1 MNKDFSYYLRDF
13 FQVYLLETRKL
24 SSQTITTYKYC
35 FIKLFKFFEQK
46 KNIKPNNITLDMFNV
61 ELVEEFIG
69 WLLNNEKNTANTI
82 NNRITTIKCFF
93 RFVSIHNVEFI
104 NLYSSL
110 MNIKPLK
117 KIETLIEYLSIEE
130 IKLLFSIPNSQN
142 KKELKELAILTL
154 LYESALRVSELCDL
168 KLEDVEI
175 SNHSTIKVINGKG
188 NKSRIVPIS
197 TDVAQI
203 LQKYITI
210 YEIKQQDYL
219 FKNQKNIQYTRWGIN
234 YIIKKYINRCRKID
248 NTKFKITVTPHIF
261 RHSKAMH
268 LLDAGIP
275 LTTIEK
281 LLGHS
286 SIKSTEIYAKANPK
300 KLEEAINQN
309 SQSIKVKRK
318 YSKSKEKNLLEWL
331 KNEL

>member
-1 MNKDFSYYLRDF
+1 MNRDFSYYLRDF

-24 SSQTITTYKYC
+24 SSETITTYKYC
-35 FIKLFKFFEQK
+35 FIKLFKFFEKK
-46 KNIKPNNITLDMFNV
+46 KNIKSNNITLDMFNI
-61 ELVEEFIG
+61 ELIEEFIN
-69 WLLNNEKNTANTI
+69 WLLNDEKNTSNTV
-82 NNRITTIKCFF
+82 NNRISTIKCFF
-93 RFVSIHNVEFI
+93 QFVSIHNVEFI
-104 NLYSSL
+104 NLYSRL
-110 MNIKPLK
+110 RNIKPLK
-117 KIETLIEYLSIEE
+117 KVEVLIEYLSIDE

-154 LYESALRVSELCDL
+154 LYESAIRVSELCNL
-168 KLEDVEI
+168 KLEDIEI
-175 SNHSTIKVINGKG
+175 SNHSTIKVINSKG
-188 NKSRIVPIS
+188 NKSRVIPIS
-197 TDVAQI
+197 IDVAQI

-210 YEIKQQDYL
+210 YEIHQQEYL

-234 YIIKKYINRCRKID
+234 YIVQKYINKCRKID
-248 NTKFKITVTPHIF
+248 DKNFKLTVTPHIF

-286 SIKSTEIYAKANPK
+286 SIKSTEIYVKTNPK

-309 SQSIKVKRK
+309 SQSIKIKRK
-318 YSKSKEKNLLEWL
+318 YSKNKENNLLE
-331 KNEL
+331 